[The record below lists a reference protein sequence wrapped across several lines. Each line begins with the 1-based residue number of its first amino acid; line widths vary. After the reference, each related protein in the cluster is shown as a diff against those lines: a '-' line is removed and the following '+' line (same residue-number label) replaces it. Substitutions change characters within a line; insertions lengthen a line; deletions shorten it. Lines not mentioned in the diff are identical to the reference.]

1 MMNSDLYNNLYIDS
15 VFGKYNM
22 DDTFINWYQT
32 KKDEIKELFLELLSI
47 SDNNNIDIDNNDINF
62 NSFIIMLYHESYN
75 Y

>member
-1 MMNSDLYNNLYIDS
+1 MNSNLYNNLYIDS

-75 Y
+75 C

>member
-1 MMNSDLYNNLYIDS
+1 MNSDLYSNLYIDS

-22 DDTFINWYQT
+22 NDTFINWYQT

-75 Y
+75 C

>member
-1 MMNSDLYNNLYIDS
+1 MNSDLYNNLYIDS

-62 NSFIIMLYHESYN
+62 NSFIIMLYYESYN
-75 Y
+75 C

>member
-1 MMNSDLYNNLYIDS
+1 MNSDLYIDS

-22 DDTFINWYQT
+22 DDKFINWYET

>member
-1 MMNSDLYNNLYIDS
+1 MMNSDLYIDS

-22 DDTFINWYQT
+22 DDKFINWYQI

>member
-1 MMNSDLYNNLYIDS
+1 MNSDLYIDS

-22 DDTFINWYQT
+22 NDEFINWYQT

>member
-1 MMNSDLYNNLYIDS
+1 MQ
-15 VFGKYNM
+15 K
-22 DDTFINWYQT
+22 T

>member
-1 MMNSDLYNNLYIDS
+1 MNSDLYIDS

-22 DDTFINWYQT
+22 NDNFINWYQT

-47 SDNNNIDIDNNDINF
+47 SDNNNVDIDNNDINF

>member
-1 MMNSDLYNNLYIDS
+1 MNSDLYIDS

-22 DDTFINWYQT
+22 NDNFINWYQT

-47 SDNNNIDIDNNDINF
+47 SDNNNVDIDNNDINF

-75 Y
+75 S

>member
-1 MMNSDLYNNLYIDS
+1 MNNNLYIDS

-32 KKDEIKELFLELLSI
+32 KKDEIKELFLQLLSI